1 MFLFKFL
8 YRNLKGYRL
17 LVLLAIFVAVLQ
29 VSSDIIALQPLK
41 WIPSKAQNPG
51 NDPACTFPF
60 LGLNDNPGILDWFD
74 TPRLDPS
81 LNPPPGGHNPVPPP
95 TSPCPANPSDPRTLV
110 NPDITHHSVIGV
122 IVFSIIV
129 LIVFAT
135 LSAALAWLD
144 LFLAAYIAQSLSARL
159 RKQLFE
165 HLQRISLDWHGK
177 QKKGDLVQRIT
188 SNIADIEKFVTDGL
202 VDLLVGILT
211 LVGVAAIM
219 LFYSV
224 PYTILSLAIAPALFV
239 IVLIYTRNIKAAAR
253 KQAKT
258 GGQVADVATEDINA
272 LTVIKVFTREE
283 REDMRFG
290 GRVSENRAA
299 GLRAGSLAAQFAPLV
314 ALLVAIGTATIVGV
328 GGYVASG
335 NPFIVGP
342 FQLQPGIIDAGLI
355 VSFLFYLKL
364 LYQPMRDLSK
374 LTTLANAASAGAE
387 RIQEVM
393 EQAPEVIESNVPF
406 HGPTR
411 LRGDILFEN
420 VTFGYIPE
428 RPVLK
433 GINLHIPAGRKVAL
447 VGLSGGGKTTLVK
460 LIPRF
465 YEIQQG
471 SVKIDGIDNR
481 MFPLHVVRGNVSMV
495 LQDSV
500 LFEGTIRENIEVGK
514 PGATDA
520 EIIDAAKKAQMHETI
535 MSFPDGYNTLV
546 REQGKNFSGGQR
558 QRLAIA
564 RAILRD
570 APILILDEPTASL
583 DVEAEAEVM
592 RALDTLIVGRTVIV
606 ISHRLSTLGNVDEII
621 VLNDGRIA
629 EQGSYMELKRLG
641 GIFAGLLEE
650 QNRYSAERLAER
662 EGNKSILRSAFVPS
676 PVGYETVQAQAIS
689 MGQNWPAQAAPGF
702 GPQNWPPV
710 AVPVPQS
717 PLNRPSA
724 PGIGPVP
731 VTPAANRPDGQGG
744 NGAGAT
750 MRPGQGQ
757 GQGREQ
763 GMPRAR
769 LRVEVDGQIVGE
781 RQLDKPVMTI
791 GRLPSNDVQV
801 PSRRVSRFH
810 ARLRWSNGTWLIED
824 VDSLNGIAYQGV
836 RVDRHPLANGD
847 RIFLGPGASLYYE
860 TL

>member
-95 TSPCPANPSDPRTLV
+95 PSPCPANPSDPRTLV
-110 NPDITHHSVIGV
+110 NPDTTHHSVIGV
-122 IVFSIIV
+122 IVFAIIV

-411 LRGDILFEN
+411 LRGDIIFEN
-420 VTFGYIPE
+420 VTFGYTPE

-481 MFPLHVVRGNVSMV
+481 MFPLHVLRQNVSMV
-495 LQDSV
+495 LQENV
-500 LFEGTIRENIEVGK
+500 LFEGTIRENIAIGK
-514 PGATDA
+514 PGASID
-520 EIIDAAKKAQMHETI
+520 EIIDAAKKAYVHDTI
-535 MSFPDGYNTLV
+535 MSLPDQYETEV

-564 RAILRD
+564 RAVLRD
-570 APILILDEPTASL
+570 APILILDEPTAAL

-592 RALDTLIVGRTVIV
+592 RALDKLIVGRTVLM
-606 ISHRLSTLGNVDEII
+606 ISHRLITLGNVDEII
-621 VLNDGRIA
+621 VLKDGRIV
-629 EQGSYMELKRLG
+629 EQGTFKDLKKMG
-641 GIFAGLLEE
+641 GVFAGLLEE
-650 QNRYSAERLAER
+650 QNRYNQDRA
-662 EGNKSILRSAFVPS
+662 GDKSILRSAFVP
-676 PVGYETVQAQAIS
+676 PLAAVGGQYQAPPPPTPPHVP
-689 MGQNWPAQAAPGF
+689 GQL
-702 GPQNWPPV
+702 PPV
-710 AVPVPQS
+710 APRPWTPPAQPAPV
-717 PLNRPSA
+717 
-724 PGIGPVP
+724 G
-731 VTPAANRPDGQGG
+731 TG
-744 NGAGAT
+744 NGNGH
-750 MRPGQGQ
+750 GQV
-757 GQGREQ
+757 QGRSSRPQ
-763 GMPRAR
+763 AAGTMQKAR
-769 LRVEVDGQIVGE
+769 VLVEVDGKIVNQK
-781 RQLDKPVMTI
+781 RLDKSPMTI
-791 GRLPSNDVQV
+791 GRLSDNDIHV
-801 PSRRVSRFH
+801 PSQKVSRLH
-810 ARLRWSNGTWLIED
+810 AKIRWDNDAWVIED
-824 VDSLNGIAYQGV
+824 ADSLNGLIYQGHLV
-836 RVDRHPLANGD
+836 ERHTLNNGD
-847 RIFLGPGASLYYE
+847 RIYVAPTAVIQFERLPN
-860 TL
+860 